1 LICAQSIKSADRVIT
16 NTSLNKDQDYHV
28 HCNYNDHSAS
38 DLTIKKIIAQ
48 AEKIGLRVIALTE
61 HVRRTSDWVPRYL
74 AEIRAETAAASTN
87 KLKVIPGFE
96 AKILRDG
103 SIDCC
108 EGYSREHFIVASFHS
123 TFGDKRIWIEAL
135 KSAIQNPDV
144 DVIGHLAPEPT
155 FDLNEEELS
164 ELASLIFSNHK
175 IIELNAK
182 YHRPPPRWLLKFKEK
197 NVRFHLG
204 SDAHSLQ
211 EIGNFSSISDLIS
224 IVHDKVRNNNNNH
237 NGNGGDDDDVNS
249 RYHSNRSL

>member
-1 LICAQSIKSADRVIT
+1 
-16 NTSLNKDQDYHV
+16 LNKDQDYHV

-38 DLTIKKIIAQ
+38 DLTIKNIIAQ

-74 AEIRAETAAASTN
+74 AEIRAETDAVASTY
-87 KLKVIPGFE
+87 KLQLIPGFE

-108 EGYSREHFIVASFHS
+108 EGYSRDHFIVASFH
-123 TFGDKRIWIEAL
+123 TIFGDKSIWIEAL

-155 FDLNEEELS
+155 FDLNDEELS
-164 ELASLIFSNHK
+164 DLASLIFSNHK

-182 YHRPPPRWLLKFKEK
+182 YHRPPPRWLLKFKEHQ
-197 NVRFHLG
+197 VRFHLG
-204 SDAHSLQ
+204 SDAHSLE
-211 EIGNFSSISDLIS
+211 EIGNFSKISDLIAMVQDDSRNSSGNSSSSSPYRS
-224 IVHDKVRNNNNNH
+224 II
-237 NGNGGDDDDVNS
+237 
-249 RYHSNRSL
+249 

>member
-1 LICAQSIKSADRVIT
+1 VIT

-38 DLTIKKIIAQ
+38 DLTIKNIIAQ

-74 AEIRAETAAASTN
+74 DEIRAETAAASSN

-224 IVHDKVRNNNNNH
+224 IVHDKVRNNNN
-237 NGNGGDDDDVNS
+237 GSGDDDAKGHN
-249 RYHSNRSL
+249 HSNRSL

>member
-1 LICAQSIKSADRVIT
+1 MCAQSIKSADRVIT
-16 NTSLNKDQDYHV
+16 NTSLQKDQDYHV

-38 DLTIKKIIAQ
+38 DLTIKNIIAQ

-74 AEIRAETAAASTN
+74 AEIRAETAAASSN

-108 EGYSREHFIVASFHS
+108 EGYSRDYFIVASFH
-123 TFGDKRIWIEAL
+123 TIFGDKRIWIEAL
-135 KSAIQNPDV
+135 MTAIQNPDV

-164 ELASLIFSNHK
+164 ELASLMFSNHK

-182 YHRPPPRWLLKFKEK
+182 YHRPPPRWLLKFKEH
-197 NVRFHLG
+197 NIRFHLG
-204 SDAHSLQ
+204 SDAHSLE
-211 EIGNFSSISDLIS
+211 EIGNFSRISDLIA
-224 IVHDKVRNNNNNH
+224 IVHDNVKSNN
-237 NGNGGDDDDVNS
+237 
-249 RYHSNRSL
+249 Y

>member
-1 LICAQSIKSADRVIT
+1 
-16 NTSLNKDQDYHV
+16 LNKDQDYHV

-38 DLTIKKIIAQ
+38 DLTIKNIIAQ

-74 AEIRAETAAASTN
+74 AEIRAETDAVASTY
-87 KLKVIPGFE
+87 KLQLIPGFE

-108 EGYSREHFIVASFHS
+108 EEYSKDHFIVASFH
-123 TFGDKRIWIEAL
+123 TIFEDKRIWIEAL
-135 KSAIQNPDV
+135 KSTIQNPDV

-155 FDLNEEELS
+155 FDLNDEELS

-182 YHRPPPRWLLKFKEK
+182 YHRPPPRWLLKFKEHQ
-197 NVRFHLG
+197 VRFHLG
-204 SDAHSLQ
+204 SDAHSLE
-211 EIGNFSSISDLIS
+211 EIGNFSRISDLIAMVEDDSRDS
-224 IVHDKVRNNNNNH
+224 IDRANT
-237 NGNGGDDDDVNS
+237 
-249 RYHSNRSL
+249 YQRSS

>member
-108 EGYSREHFIVASFHS
+108 EGYSRDHFIVASFHS
-123 TFGDKRIWIEAL
+123 TFGEKRVWIEAL

-197 NVRFHLG
+197 NVSFHLG

-224 IVHDKVRNNNNNH
+224 IVHDKVRNNNNKH

>member
-1 LICAQSIKSADRVIT
+1 MD
-16 NTSLNKDQDYHV
+16 KDHDYHV

-38 DLTIKKIIAQ
+38 DLTVKNVIEQ
-48 AEKIGLRVIALTE
+48 AEKIGLKVIALTE

-74 AEIRAETAAASTN
+74 DEIRAETAAAGTGN

-108 EGYSREHFIVASFHS
+108 EEYSKDHFIVASFHS
-123 TFGDKRIWIEAL
+123 IFGDKKIWIEAL
-135 KSAIQNPDV
+135 KSAIQNTDV

-164 ELASLIFSNHK
+164 ELAALISSNHK

-182 YHRPPPRWLLKFKEK
+182 YHRPPPKWLLKFTEQ

-204 SDAHSLQ
+204 SDAHSL
-211 EIGNFSSISDLIS
+211 EDIGNFSKISDLIA
-224 IVHDKVRNNNNNH
+224 IVQDNMRKKNNDNEEEEKE
-237 NGNGGDDDDVNS
+237 DNS
-249 RYHSNRSL
+249 YRSNRSL

>member
-1 LICAQSIKSADRVIT
+1 VIT

>member
-1 LICAQSIKSADRVIT
+1 VIT

-38 DLTIKKIIAQ
+38 DLTIKNIIAQ

-74 AEIRAETAAASTN
+74 DEIRAETAAASSN

-108 EGYSREHFIVASFHS
+108 EGYSRDHFIVASFHS
-123 TFGDKRIWIEAL
+123 TFGDKRVWIEAL

-197 NVRFHLG
+197 NVSFHLG

-224 IVHDKVRNNNNNH
+224 IVHDKVRNKNNNH
-237 NGNGGDDDDVNS
+237 NGNGGDDDDVYS

>member
-1 LICAQSIKSADRVIT
+1 LD
-16 NTSLNKDQDYHV
+16 KDQDYHV

-38 DLTIKKIIAQ
+38 DLTVKNIIAR
-48 AEKIGLRVIALTE
+48 AEDIGLKVIALTE

-74 AEIRAETAAASTN
+74 GEITTEAATASGN
-87 KLKVIPGFE
+87 KLKVISGFE
-96 AKILRDG
+96 AKILKDG

-108 EGYSREHFIVASFHS
+108 EEYSKDHFIVASFH
-123 TFGDKRIWIEAL
+123 TIFGDKRMWIEAL

-155 FDLNEEELS
+155 FDLNDDELS

-182 YHRPPPRWLLKFKEK
+182 YHRPPPKWLVKFKEQDI
-197 NVRFHLG
+197 RFHLG

-211 EIGNFSSISDLIS
+211 EIGNFSKISDLIA
-224 IVHDKVRNNNNNH
+224 IVQDNVKKKNNYNN
-237 NGNGGDDDDVNS
+237 D
-249 RYHSNRSL
+249 